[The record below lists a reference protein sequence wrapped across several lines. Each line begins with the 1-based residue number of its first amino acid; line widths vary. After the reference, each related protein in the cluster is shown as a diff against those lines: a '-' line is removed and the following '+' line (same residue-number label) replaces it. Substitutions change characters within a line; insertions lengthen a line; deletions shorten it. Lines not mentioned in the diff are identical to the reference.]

1 MFHPSL
7 QSKNEIKL
15 RNRLLNI
22 GIPVWRK
29 FEIAEW
35 SYFLARTLRSLYS
48 WFWMNYSRSYLN
60 AHRRLWNYEKWE
72 SPYRHKNEIPIQWN
86 ELPVSFCIF
95 ERSYTEK
102 NEEMRAKWLYLH
114 RIRTLISSIHQG
126 SLIAKSLSLPMEFST
141 SKMTY
146 LQDSRRCH
154 LSVLYVSQK
163 SKSNRTWFFLFW
175 E

>member
-72 SPYRHKNEIPIQWN
+72 SPYRHKNEIPIQCRSLFAFLKDRIPRKMKKCGQN
-86 ELPVSFCIF
+86 DSIYIEYELWSLP
-95 ERSYTEK
+95 
-102 NEEMRAKWLYLH
+102 
-114 RIRTLISSIHQG
+114 